1 MSSPGGGAA
10 TGLPDAPRPAIS
22 EAERSMVEIAAGL
35 RLHVSELGT
44 GEPVLML
51 HGWPQHGGCWHAV
64 APVLAARYRVICP
77 DLRGFGASDAP
88 GRGYDPDT
96 FAADALAL
104 LDALGIERVRLVGHD
119 WGGYASFLVALRQP
133 DRVSALLACS
143 TPLPWVKLT
152 PRLAMEAWRSWYA
165 VVMATVGGQL
175 LSRRPSAFADFITGP
190 GISKEDAWNYT
201 RQLARPPS
209 ARATELLYR
218 SYLRTLADF
227 ALGRSEP
234 HGRLTVPT
242 RLLLGQRDPA
252 VAEALVTG
260 DHSSHADDLEVEIL
274 EGAHHFLPEERPGLV
289 SERALTLFEGVRP
302 AG

>member
-1 MSSPGGGAA
+1 MSMPE
-10 TGLPDAPRPAIS
+10 APRPAIR
-22 EAERSMVEIAAGL
+22 EAERSMVEIAGGV

-51 HGWPQHGGCWHAV
+51 HGWPQHGGCWRAV

-77 DLRGFGASDAP
+77 DLRGFGGSDAP
-88 GRGYDPDT
+88 GRGYDLET
-96 FAADALAL
+96 FAADAIAL

-119 WGGYASFLVALRQP
+119 WGGYASFLAAVRSP
-133 DRVSALLACS
+133 DRISALLACS

-152 PRLAMEAWRSWYA
+152 PRLAAEAWRSWYA
-165 VVMATVGGQL
+165 VVMATIGGPFL
-175 LSRRPSAFADFITGP
+175 TRRPGAFADFITGP
-190 GISKEDAWNYT
+190 GISREEAWDYT
-201 RQLARPPS
+201 RLLTRPHS

-218 SYLRTLADF
+218 AYLRTLADF
-227 ALGRSEP
+227 VLGRGEP

-242 RLLLGQRDPA
+242 RVLHGQRDPA
-252 VAEALVTG
+252 VVEALVTG
-260 DHSSHADDLEVEIL
+260 DFSQHADDLKVEVV

-289 SERALTLFEGVRP
+289 SERALALFEGLRP